1 MKIASARVQRVT
13 IPLQRPYVIS
23 RGALDAFTNI
33 VLTLRTHDGVEGYG
47 EAVPV
52 SIVGDPAKFERILQ
66 ERLAPA
72 VIGRDAADIEAIVA
86 DLLLRCDGE
95 IAAVAAIDL
104 ALWDIAGKIAG
115 RSVGAL
121 LELGPVGRNVKIDFT
136 LGAESPGAMA
146 ERARAMTAQ
155 GYGGVV
161 VKVTCR
167 DMAEDL
173 DRIRAVKAAIPASAG
188 LRVDC
193 NSGYTRDDA
202 RRFLKAVDG
211 WGIEFVEQPVAAA
224 DLDGMS
230 LCRNLGTAIA
240 ADESLNT
247 PQDAKN
253 LIAARACDVLN
264 VKVTKAGGLCQ
275 ARRVAR
281 LAEEAGLPLV
291 VGGGLTFGISRF
303 ASQHLASTAS
313 AAQGLCHQGPGPA
326 SQGLCDDI
334 TDPFLTPATL
344 AASPGGLIPPS
355 RPGLGFVLRQ
365 DKLVRYA
372 TTETYR
378 P

>member
-1 MKIASARVQRVT
+1 MKIASALVRRVK
-13 IPLQRPYVIS
+13 IPLHRPYVIS
-23 RGALDAFTNI
+23 RGALNAFDNV
-33 VLTLRTHDGVEGYG
+33 VLMLRTQDGIEGYG

-52 SIVGDPAKFERILQ
+52 SIVGDPAKFEHIVRDALVP
-66 ERLAPA
+66 RL
-72 VIGRDAADIEAIVA
+72 IGRDVADIEAIVA
-86 DLLLRCDGE
+86 DLLPHCDGE
-95 IAAVAAIDL
+95 TATIAAIDL
-104 ALWDIAGKIAG
+104 ALWDIAGKAAG

-121 LELGPVGRNVKIDFT
+121 LGLGPVGRRVKIDFT
-136 LGAESPGAMA
+136 LGAESPDAMA
-146 ERARAMTAQ
+146 ERARAMTTQ

-161 VKVTCR
+161 VKITCR

-193 NSGYTRDDA
+193 NGGYTRDDA
-202 RRFLKAVDG
+202 RRFLKAIDG

-224 DLDGMS
+224 DLDGMA

-247 PQDAKN
+247 PQDAEN

-303 ASQHLASTAS
+303 ASQHLASTS
-313 AAQGLCHQGPGPA
+313 KAAQGLCHQGPGPA

-355 RPGLGFVLRQ
+355 RPGLGFEISHDRLR
-365 DKLVRYA
+365 RFSA
-372 TTETYR
+372 AES
-378 P
+378 